1 MKLQALYSIFVVPS
15 SLMIETYDLSKNFN
29 DFKAVDGVTL
39 RVEPGQILALLGQ
52 NGAGKTTTV
61 RMLTALLNPTR
72 GWAQVN
78 GYDVVKQAADVRASV
93 GVLTEQHGLYVR
105 MTGQEYLDFFG
116 EVYRLEPA
124 ARNARGKYLLEY
136 FGLSEASR
144 KRVGEYS
151 KGMRQKLALA
161 RALMHEPPVLLLDE
175 PTSAMDPESA
185 RLVRDEIARLKSAQ
199 RTIVIC
205 THNLAEAE
213 SLADIIAIIYRGR
226 ILLSGTL
233 DELKQQ
239 ILGPVEYEAQ
249 LSRPWRVDGLSLP
262 GGVTLSEDNGSKL
275 RFRVERPQE
284 TNPLL
289 LRRLAEIQA
298 PVVTLQE
305 VPRSLEQVYLKVMA
319 DAQSPFEVLPV
330 AAVATH

>member
-1 MKLQALYSIFVVPS
+1 
-15 SLMIETYDLSKNFN
+15 MIETHDLSKYF
-29 DFKAVDGVTL
+29 DEFKAVDGVTL
-39 RVEPGQILALLGQ
+39 TVKPGQILALLGQ

-72 GWAQVN
+72 GWARVN
-78 GYDVVKQAADVRASV
+78 GFDVVSQAADVRASV

-116 EVYRLEPA
+116 QVYRLDSGA
-124 ARNARGKYLLEY
+124 RVARNNYLLEY
-136 FGLSEASR
+136 FGIADAAQ
-144 KRVGEYS
+144 KRIGEYS

-185 RLVRDEIARLKSAQ
+185 RLVRDEIARLRSSQ

-213 SLADIIAIIYRGR
+213 ALADIIAIIYRGR
-226 ILLSGTL
+226 ILISGTL
-233 DELKQQ
+233 DDLKQQ
-239 ILGPVEYEAQ
+239 VLGPVEYDAQ
-249 LSRPWRVDGLSLP
+249 LSQPWDADGLQFP
-262 GGVTLSEDNGSKL
+262 AGVELTENNGSRL
-275 RFRVERPQE
+275 RFRVKRPQE
-284 TNPLL
+284 INPLL
-289 LRRLAEIQA
+289 LRQLSEARA
-298 PVVTLQE
+298 PVVALQE

-319 DAQSPFEVLPV
+319 EAQMPLTVSSVPTP
-330 AAVATH
+330 ARIYQGQK

>member
-1 MKLQALYSIFVVPS
+1 
-15 SLMIETYDLSKNFN
+15 MIETNDLSKHFD
-29 DFKAVDGVTL
+29 DFVAVDGVTL
-39 RVEPGQILALLGQ
+39 TVKPGQILALLGQ

-72 GWAQVN
+72 GSARVN
-78 GYDVVKQAADVRASV
+78 GYDVVKQASSVRASV

-105 MTGQEYLDFFG
+105 MTAQEYLDFFG
-116 EVYRLEPA
+116 EVYRLDAA
-124 ARNARGKYLLEY
+124 ARDRRKKYLLEY
-136 FGLSEASR
+136 FGLAEVAN

-185 RLVRDEIARLKSAQ
+185 RLVRDEIARLKSSQ

-213 SLADIIAIIYRGR
+213 ALADVIAIIYRGK
-226 ILLSGTL
+226 ILRNGTMA
-233 DELKQQ
+233 ELKQQ
-239 ILGPVEYEAQ
+239 TLGPVEYEAK
-249 LSRPWRVDGLSLP
+249 LSRPWMVDDLELP
-262 GGVTLSEDNGSKL
+262 VGVTLSGNSGSRL
-275 RFRVERPQE
+275 RFRVERPE
-284 TNPLL
+284 ESNPLL
-289 LRRLAEIQA
+289 LRQLTDVQA

-305 VPRSLEQVYLKVMA
+305 VPHSLEQVYLKVMA
-319 DAQSPFEVLPV
+319 DAQAPLDGHPV
-330 AAVATH
+330 TADSTL

>member
-1 MKLQALYSIFVVPS
+1 
-15 SLMIETYDLSKNFN
+15 MIETNNLSKYFD
-29 DFKAVDGVTL
+29 DFKAVNGITL
-39 RVEPGQILALLGQ
+39 TVKPGQILALLGQ

-61 RMLTALLNPTR
+61 RMLTALLNPTH

-78 GYDVVKQAADVRASV
+78 GYDVVKQAAEVRTSV

-105 MTGQEYLDFFG
+105 MTGKEYLDFFG
-116 EVYRLEPA
+116 EVYRLAPA
-124 ARNARGKYLLEY
+124 AREARINYLLEY
-136 FGLSEASR
+136 FGLSEAAR
-144 KRVGEYS
+144 KRAGEYS

-185 RLVRDEIARLKSAQ
+185 RLVRDEILRLKSSR

-213 SLADIIAIIYRGR
+213 ALADIIAIIYRGR

-249 LSRPWRVDGLSLP
+249 LSHPWQVDGLNLP
-262 GGVTLSEDNGSKL
+262 KGVTVSENNGSKL
-275 RFRVERPQE
+275 KFRVQRPQE
-284 TNPLL
+284 SNPLL
-289 LRRLAEIQA
+289 LRQLSEAQA

-305 VPRSLEQVYLKVMA
+305 VSRSLEQVYLKVMA
-319 DAQSPFEVLPV
+319 DAQAPLNIQPV
-330 AAVATH
+330 AVAATT

>member
-1 MKLQALYSIFVVPS
+1 
-15 SLMIETYDLSKNFN
+15 MIKTYDLSKHFN
-29 DFKAVDGVTL
+29 DFKAVDGVSLTI
-39 RVEPGQILALLGQ
+39 EPGQILALLGQ

-78 GYDVVKQAADVRASV
+78 GFDVVKQAADVRASV

-105 MTGQEYLDFFG
+105 MTGHEYLDFFG
-116 EVYRLEPA
+116 QVYRLGPA
-124 ARNARGKYLLEY
+124 ARKARSDYLLDY
-136 FGLSEASR
+136 FGLSEAAYQ
-144 KRVGEYS
+144 RVGEYS

-161 RALMHEPPVLLLDE
+161 RALIHEPPILLLDE

-185 RLVRDEIARLKSAQ
+185 RLVRDEIARLKSSQ

-213 SLADIIAIIYRGR
+213 ALADIIAIIYRGR
-226 ILLSGTL
+226 ILLKGTQ

-239 ILGPVEYEAQ
+239 ILGPVEYEAR
-249 LSRPWRVDGLSLP
+249 LSYPWQPDGMRFP
-262 GGVTLSEDNGSKL
+262 EGVELSEYNESTL
-275 RFRVERPQE
+275 RFRVKRPQSA
-284 TNPLL
+284 NPLL
-289 LRRLAEIQA
+289 LQQLIKVQA

-305 VPRSLEQVYLKVMA
+305 IPRTLEQVYLKAME
-319 DAQSPFEVLPV
+319 DAQESVEINSV
-330 AAVATH
+330 AAAALL

>member
-1 MKLQALYSIFVVPS
+1 
-15 SLMIETYDLSKNFN
+15 MIETHDLSKHFS

-39 RVEPGQILALLGQ
+39 TVKPGQILALLGQ

-72 GWAQVN
+72 GTAYVN
-78 GYDVVKQAADVRASV
+78 GYDIVKQGPDVRASV
-93 GVLTEQHGLYVR
+93 GVLTEQHGIYAR
-105 MTGQEYLDFFG
+105 MTGQEYLEFFG
-116 EVYRLEPA
+116 QVYQLDPV
-124 ARNARGKYLLEY
+124 ARKARGNYLLEY
-136 FGLSEASR
+136 FGLLEAAHQR
-144 KRVGEYS
+144 TGEYS

-185 RLVRDEIARLKSAQ
+185 RLVRDEIGRLKSSQ

-213 SLADIIAIIYRGR
+213 TLADIIAIIYRGR

-233 DELKQQ
+233 DELKNQ
-239 ILGPVEYEAQ
+239 ILGPVEYEAR
-249 LSRPWRVDGLSLP
+249 LSRPWRPD
-262 GGVTLSEDNGSKL
+262 GVTLPEDVELSEYNESRL
-275 RFRVERPQE
+275 RFRVKRPQE
-284 TNPLL
+284 ANPRLL
-289 LRRLAEIQA
+289 QQLIQDQA

-305 VPRSLEQVYLKVMA
+305 VPRSLEQVYLKVME
-319 DAQSPFEVLPV
+319 DAQARVDKNHLVAPV
-330 AAVATH
+330 ALPLS